1 MNRLERKAIWT
12 CIAIV
17 FMLMEFAVRNPDETT
32 QWEIMFASASVAAVF
47 MACISKDREQK

>member
-47 MACISKDREQK
+47 MAIKKGREE